1 MDFSNSLAA
10 FRTADFYDNFSDDVD
25 LNFNNLDCI
34 DGLCQNG
41 GWPEFKNIT
50 IQGFDERENQIVVNA
65 TLDFIESVP
74 TSCADQNR
82 EYPQMAAIAVT
93 IEKSDGSASAELI
106 DHPDPCDD
114 DDDDPDQEWAERQVP
129 FFE

>member
-1 MDFSNSLAA
+1 V
-10 FRTADFYDNFSDDVD
+10 DDHGSPHRCFAV
-25 LNFNNLDCI
+25 I
-34 DGLCQNG
+34 
-41 GWPEFKNIT
+41 GWPQFKKVVIRGT
-50 IQGFDERENQIVVNA
+50 QPRENQIVVQA

-93 IEKSDGSASAELI
+93 IEKSDGSASAELT
-106 DHPDPCDD
+106 DHPYPCDD
-114 DDDDPDQEWAERQVP
+114 DDDDQDQEWAERQVP